1 MISADHSRFSRTSDV
16 SLTIFGKIFS
26 GPLVHTNDPSGTVL
40 TIFFFLVNLYRL
52 VHISLINTAIPNVT

>member
-1 MISADHSRFSRTSDV
+1 MISADHPRFPCTSDT

-40 TIFFFLVNLYRL
+40 SVQL
-52 VHISLINTAIPNVT
+52 ISGKAEITEDKGMCSRASGA